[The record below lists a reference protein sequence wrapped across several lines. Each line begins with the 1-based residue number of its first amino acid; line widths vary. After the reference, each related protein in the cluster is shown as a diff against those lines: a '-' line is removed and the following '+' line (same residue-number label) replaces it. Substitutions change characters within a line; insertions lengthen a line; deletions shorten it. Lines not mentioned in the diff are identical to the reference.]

1 VRFWDSSA
9 LVPLLSDEEK
19 TDVVQALFRE
29 DRNIVTAFITPV
41 ELISAICRKAGVNR
55 DLRRLAMQR
64 YSVVQANWTLIDDY
78 EQLMASAR
86 AIAAQQCLR
95 TGDAIQ
101 LACALRARPD
111 KSLPF
116 VTLDGELI
124 YAAREAGFTVL
135 P

>member
-1 VRFWDSSA
+1 MRFWDSSA

-19 TDVVQALFRE
+19 TDVVRALFQQ

-41 ELISAICRKAGVNR
+41 EVISAICRKAGVNR
-55 DLRRLAMQR
+55 DLRRSAMLR
-64 YSVVQANWTLIDDY
+64 YAVLKANWTLVDDY
-78 EQLMASAR
+78 EQLMISAHS
-86 AIAAQQCLR
+86 IAAQRCLR

-101 LACALRARPD
+101 LACAIRARPD

-116 VTLDGELI
+116 VSFDEELLE
-124 YAAREAGFTVL
+124 AAAAEGFPIL

>member
-1 VRFWDSSA
+1 VRPWDSSA

-19 TDVVQALFRE
+19 TEVVQALFRD

-41 ELISAICRKAGVNR
+41 ELISAVCRKAGVNR
-55 DLRRLAMQR
+55 DLRRQAMLR
-64 YSVVQANWTLIDDY
+64 YSVLQANWTLVDDY
-78 EQLMASAR
+78 EQLMVLAR
-86 AIAAQQCLR
+86 SIAAQRCLR

-101 LACALRARPD
+101 LACAIRARPD

-116 VTLDGELI
+116 VTLDEELI
-124 YAAREAGFTVL
+124 DAARSEGFPVL

>member
-1 VRFWDSSA
+1 MRFWDSSA
-9 LVPLLSDEEK
+9 LVPLLSDEET

-41 ELISAICRKAGVNR
+41 ELISAVCRKAGVNR
-55 DLRRLAMQR
+55 DLRRQAMRR
-64 YSVVQANWTLIDDY
+64 YAVLEANWTLVDDY

-86 AIAAQQCLR
+86 SIAAQRCLR
-95 TGDAIQ
+95 TGDAIH

-116 VTLDGELI
+116 VTFDGELI
-124 YAAREAGFTVL
+124 FAARDEGFTVL